1 MPATPRL
8 FVVSGP
14 SGAGKG
20 TLLSLVR
27 ESRPDLALTVSA
39 TTRKPRKGEIDG
51 VSYRFLSDEE
61 FDAELAAGNFLEWAN
76 VHDHR
81 YGTLRSD
88 CDDKLASGRSVVL
101 EIDVQGALNVRKAY
115 PEAVLIFR
123 EPPSLEVLEQ
133 RLRDRGSEDEES
145 RATRLE
151 NARGE
156 MALESE
162 YDERI
167 VNDSKERAAEELS
180 RIFDKYENM

>member
-1 MPATPRL
+1 MPARPRL

-39 TTRKPRKGEIDG
+39 TTRQPRSGEIDG
-51 VSYRFLSDEE
+51 VSYRFMTEDE
-61 FDAELAAGNFLEWAN
+61 FDAELEADGFLEWAE
-76 VHDHR
+76 VHGHR

-88 CDDKLASGRSVVL
+88 VEAKLAAGSSLVL

-115 PEAVLIFR
+115 PDAVLVFI
-123 EPPSLEVLEQ
+123 EPPSLEVLEK
-133 RLRDRGSEDEES
+133 RLRGRGTEDEDS
-145 RATRLE
+145 IALRLE
-151 NARGE
+151 NARRE
-156 MALESE
+156 MELAPE

-167 VNDSKERAAEELS
+167 VNDSKKRAAKRLERVFE
-180 RIFDKYENM
+180 KHENM